1 MDCNLEGR
9 RKYVLIGQPILG
21 KIEHESPLEL
31 VPNKFK
37 NFPKTFFS
45 ATGEDHISNLMGI
58 DLRTLESAYAYM
70 QSMLIP
76 SFASFHQSIVGSSST
91 NDFFHKE
98 QPIVLDEQLEPQEHG
113 RVRQQ
118 PVRNTQPPRCGT
130 YGHMQH

>member
-1 MDCNLEGR
+1 
-9 RKYVLIGQPILG
+9 
-21 KIEHESPLEL
+21 
-31 VPNKFK
+31 
-37 NFPKTFFS
+37 
-45 ATGEDHISNLMGI
+45 MGI